1 MAAHEWLVQETKG
14 AIERDVAKRLK
25 TQTYFGQELV
35 ARPRRM
41 ALMNL
46 YLHGVE
52 PQIKLGD
59 TIYDQPSSQRFDCIL
74 TNPPFGGTEEDG
86 TEKNFPKK

>member
-1 MAAHEWLVQETKG
+1 MVASLRVVVMPKENEAG
-14 AIERDVAKRLK
+14 AGAMDRDVAKRAETK
-25 TQTYFGQELV
+25 STYFGQDLV

-52 PQIKLGD
+52 PQIILRGHHLR
-59 TIYDQPSSQRFDCIL
+59 SS
-74 TNPPFGGTEEDG
+74 TG
-86 TEKNFPKK
+86 KKV